1 MSSLRPAG
9 TEARASRPMLS
20 GVLRSGVASSHP
32 LSPLRGGADAAIRD
46 GGLVPATQST
56 PVYGGRAIVNFYEHN
71 HRYVIEVPKMGLSL
85 EQPSMTTVLKGMGE
99 LGGGKL
105 LDWAAE
111 NAAAYILENL
121 PEGKVGVIAQKRL
134 MEGAIKAHT
143 KSRDRSGG
151 IGTIVHATVEQ
162 MLHNGLHDDLACGTE
177 DLDTEGI
184 VQVEKSVAKAKR
196 WLSSNNVIPR
206 GIERAFWS
214 PSLGVVG
221 TADLPAVVN
230 GRLAIT
236 DWKISKWIGLKYR
249 LQLTGYAALF
259 EEEFRGEK
267 ILDRRVVAFGANGDD
282 PKVEVWTRDTFDGDV
297 AQFKRVVEDWR
308 WLIINDSWYRGKTN
322 FAGPLTPAQL
332 EEFWA
337 IEPTNEKR
345 EAA

>member
-1 MSSLRPAG
+1 M
-9 TEARASRPMLS
+9 
-20 GVLRSGVASSHP
+20 
-32 LSPLRGGADAAIRD
+32 
-46 GGLVPATQST
+46 PATQST

-71 HRYVIEVPKMGLSL
+71 HRYVIDVPKLGLSF
-85 EQPSMTTVLKGMGE
+85 EHPSMTTVLKGMGE

-111 NAAAYILENL
+111 QAAGYVIDNL
-121 PEGKVGVIAQKRL
+121 PTDGKVGILTKKRL
-134 MEGAIKAHT
+134 LENAVKAHT

-151 IGTIVHATVEQ
+151 IGTVVHSTIEQ
-162 MLHNGLHDDLACGTE
+162 MLHNGLADDLPPDTG

-184 VQVEKSVAKAKR
+184 VQVERAVGKAKR
-196 WLSSNNVIPR
+196 WLSKNNIIPR

-249 LQLTGYAALF
+249 LQLTGYACLF
-259 EEEFRGEK
+259 EEEFAKEQ
-267 ILDRRVVAFGANGDD
+267 ILDRRVVAFGATGDD
-282 PKVEVWTRDTFDGDV
+282 PKVETWGRETFDGDV
-297 AQFKRVVEDWR
+297 AQFKRVIEDWR
-308 WLIINDSWYRGKTN
+308 WLIANDSWYRGKTN
-322 FAGPLTPAQL
+322 FAGPLTPEQL
-332 EEFWA
+332 EAFWA
-337 IEPTNEKR
+337 IEPEDEKR